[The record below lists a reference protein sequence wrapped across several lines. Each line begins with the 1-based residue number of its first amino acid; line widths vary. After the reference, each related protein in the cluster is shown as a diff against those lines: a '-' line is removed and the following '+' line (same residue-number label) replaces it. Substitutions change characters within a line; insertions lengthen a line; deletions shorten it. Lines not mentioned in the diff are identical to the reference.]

1 MSAPERNG
9 AGDRIGEQ
17 LSASADAATQRPI
30 DVDAVLAASRARRR
44 SRRGAI
50 LGGTAAAAVVLGLGG
65 AVLGLS
71 IGVGGIGVS
80 TTAGDGALSEAPAAD
95 TMPEAGSESTEGD
108 ALGFALVP
116 PEQVNRCGAP
126 VTTPPAAGA
135 GPLTV
140 TVTAPAAVEPGASA
154 PAVATVTNTSDAAV
168 SGRIRLAPALTVT
181 EAGVTVW
188 HTSGEADPL
197 SRSIELAPGAS
208 IELTGSF
215 EARRCG
221 ESDDRLAAL
230 PADLPALSP
239 GSYEVSAIVVFTD
252 VAHGA
257 AIDYLVSP
265 LAAVDVVAH

>member
-1 MSAPERNG
+1 MSAPERNS

-17 LSASADAATQRPI
+17 LSASADAATQRRI

-71 IGVGGIGVS
+71 LGVGGIGAS

-95 TMPEAGSESTEGD
+95 TGPEAGSESTEGD
-108 ALGFALVP
+108 ALGFALAP
-116 PEQVNRCGAP
+116 PELINLCGAP
-126 VTTPPAAGA
+126 ATTPPDAGA

-140 TVTAPAAVEPGASA
+140 TVTPPPAVEAGASA
-154 PAVATVTNTSDAAV
+154 RVVVTVANTSDAAV
-168 SGRIRLAPALTVT
+168 SGLVRLAPALTVT

-188 HTSGEADPL
+188 HTSGEPDPL

-208 IELTGSF
+208 IELTGGF
-215 EARRCG
+215 EARRCDEG
-221 ESDDRLAAL
+221 DDRLAAL

-239 GSYEVSAIVVFTD
+239 GAYGVGAIVVFTD

-257 AIDYLVSP
+257 AIEYLVSP
-265 LAAVDVVAH
+265 LAAVDVVPH

>member
-71 IGVGGIGVS
+71 LGVGGIGVS

-95 TMPEAGSESTEGD
+95 TMPEAGSESAEGD

-116 PEQVNRCGAP
+116 PELANRCGEP
-126 VTTPPAAGA
+126 VTAPPDAGA
-135 GPLTV
+135 VPLTV
-140 TVTAPAAVEPGASA
+140 AVTAPQAVEAGASA
-154 PAVATVTNTSDAAV
+154 TAIVTVTNTSDAAV
-168 SGRIRLAPALTVT
+168 SGQIRLAPALTVA

-188 HTSGEADPL
+188 HSSGEADPL

-208 IELTGSF
+208 IELTGDF

-221 ESDDRLAAL
+221 EGDDRRTSL

-239 GSYEVSAIVVFTD
+239 GAYGMAAIVVFTD
-252 VAHGA
+252 VAHGGA
-257 AIDYLVSP
+257 VDHLVSP